1 MWVGSKQREPKIYTT
16 GRGLKTATKSTK
28 INDKLTDT
36 TTSCRDAYS
45 QSTTAASTG
54 HSKSIEKKQ

>member
-16 GRGLKTATKSTK
+16 GRGLNTAVSTK

-36 TTSCRDAYS
+36 TTSCRDAYG